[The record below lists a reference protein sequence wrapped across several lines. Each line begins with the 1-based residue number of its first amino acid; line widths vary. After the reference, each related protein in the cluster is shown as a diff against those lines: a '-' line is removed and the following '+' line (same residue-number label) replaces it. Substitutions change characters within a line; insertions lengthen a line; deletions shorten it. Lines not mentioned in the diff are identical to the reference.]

1 MNGSRKERMN
11 VCRMCLCVYVY
22 VYILPFGTLR
32 KKKRELK
39 AFNSK
44 QCVELNQR
52 IFRTVKLKGGW

>member
-1 MNGSRKERMN
+1 MESEKRE
-11 VCRMCLCVYVY
+11 CVGVSN
-22 VYILPFGTLR
+22 IAFWNP

-52 IFRTVKLKGGW
+52 IFQTVKPKAGGEK